1 MERRTRALVP
11 WGGIDEFDRFAAALG
26 ATLPTITDE
35 TTGSGGADSEGN
47 TEYLEAEQSDSEP
60 DEGLRTPVAR
70 SPLTGSSGLIGIDMA
85 GVMRITPFVGHNDGK
100 ENPVDYIADI
110 KMAARSWDATYGAD
124 AENPESSKIA
134 LFRQNLDKDGVAWH

>member
-1 MERRTRALVP
+1 MERRTRASVP

-26 ATLPTITDE
+26 ATLPRITDK

-70 SPLTGSSGLIGIDMA
+70 SPLTGSSGLIRIDMA
-85 GVMRITPFVGHNDGK
+85 GVMRICHEYGRYKYSRPGN
-100 ENPVDYIADI
+100 
-110 KMAARSWDATYGAD
+110 MDATIVF
-124 AENPESSKIA
+124 ESWIMI
-134 LFRQNLDKDGVAWH
+134 QD